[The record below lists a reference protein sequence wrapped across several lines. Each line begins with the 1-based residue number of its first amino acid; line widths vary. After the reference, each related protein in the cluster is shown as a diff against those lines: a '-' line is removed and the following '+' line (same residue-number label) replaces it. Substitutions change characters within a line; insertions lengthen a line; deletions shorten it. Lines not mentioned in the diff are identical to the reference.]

1 MNIFSQSVTCFFFF
15 NQISQ
20 VMSISWTRFQAVSWT
35 RFLSLQKAA
44 FAAEAFAADLNTDP
58 TEGAKIRLPGG
69 QGP

>member
-1 MNIFSQSVTCFFFF
+1 
-15 NQISQ
+15 
-20 VMSISWTRFQAVSWT
+20 MSISWTRFQAVSWT

-44 FAAEAFAADLNTDP
+44 FAAEAFVADLNTDP